1 MYILLEYLGKSVY
14 LGATALLCLSV
25 SQILSKNGS
34 VLLLVLIGAIAI
46 GLSLISYQF
55 SAIISDEIRKIGA
68 QDIRSNTEIQAYDVA
83 NNLNSNIEAVD
94 SILALLSGIPAI
106 ENQDLES
113 SKELFSD
120 AQETT
125 SNITSSYFWLD
136 KDGKL
141 LWANAFEN
149 QTIYE
154 QYAGGD
160 RSSRSYFSEPRD
172 TLRPYFSSLI
182 ESVDGV
188 PRLYIAHPIILDT
201 GQNNN
206 NNSSVFNGV
215 VASAIDLDRFGQ
227 VLQGQLPTQYGSTLG
242 MLDRNGMI
250 LYSSNA
256 TYIAKNVFGDEFQSV
271 IPLEIRDRFN
281 SFLRDS
287 LQGTA
292 GSGDISIQGNTS
304 TIAYQ
309 PVSFSG
315 DNFAVVY
322 IVAPHN
328 IQGPVGSLIDQQ
340 RDFNLIIIGSIGA
353 FAVGIAFLIL
363 NWNRRLSGIVKSKTA
378 QLEQANLTLQEAIG
392 QLKDHDRMQREFIN
406 VAAHELRTP
415 TQAIIGYSEL
425 FYLRPESREESIKAI
440 SRNAERLESLTR
452 DILDVTRIEG
462 NRLDLNKEKFD
473 ISEVVA
479 SAIDDTRRRVD
490 DSNIKFEYTPRK
502 IVVQADRM
510 RISQVVSNLL
520 SNAIKFTKQGTVY
533 ISADNKDG
541 QVVVSVKDTGSGIDS
556 EIMSRLFTKFTSKS
570 QTGTGLGLFISKSI
584 IEAHGGRIWAE
595 NNKDRKGAT
604 VAFRLPLET

>member
-1 MYILLEYLGKSVY
+1 M
-14 LGATALLCLSV
+14 
-25 SQILSKNGS
+25 SQRLSKS
-34 VLLLVLIGAIAI
+34 TSALVLLLIGAIAI
-46 GLSLISYQF
+46 GLSLMSYQF
-55 SAIISDEIRKIGA
+55 SAITSEEIRRIGA
-68 QDIRSNTEIQAYDVA
+68 QDIRSNTEIQAYDMA
-83 NNLNSNIEAVD
+83 NNLNSNIEAVH
-94 SILALLSGIPAI
+94 SILALLSGLPAI
-106 ENQDLES
+106 QNQDLES

-120 AQETT
+120 AQKTT

-160 RSSRSYFSEPRD
+160 RSFRPYFSEPRD

-206 NNSSVFNGV
+206 NNSSAFNGV
-215 VASAIDLDRFGQ
+215 VASAIDLDRFGKI
-227 VLQGQLPTQYGSTLG
+227 LQSQLSTKYGSTLG
-242 MLDRNGMI
+242 MVDRNGLI

-256 TYIAKNVFGDEFQSV
+256 TYIGKDVFGDELQS
-271 IPLEIRDRFN
+271 ILPPEIIDRFN
-281 SFLRDS
+281 SFLRAS
-287 LQGTA
+287 LQGEA
-292 GSGDISIQGNTS
+292 GSGDIPVQGSTT

-322 IVAPHN
+322 VIATHN
-328 IQGPVGSLIDQQ
+328 IQGIVGSLIDQQ
-340 RDFNLIIIGSIGA
+340 RNFNLIIIGAIGA
-353 FAVGIAFLIL
+353 VAVGIAYLIL
-363 NWNRRLSGIVKSKTA
+363 IWNRRLSGIVKSKTA
-378 QLEQANLTLQEAIG
+378 ELEQANTSLQEAVE

-415 TQAIIGYSEL
+415 TQAIIGYSDL
-425 FYLRPESREESIKAI
+425 FYLRPESREEAIKAI
-440 SRNAERLESLTR
+440 TRNAERLETLTR

-462 NRLDLNKEKFD
+462 HRLDLNKEKFD

-479 SAIDDTRRRVD
+479 SAIEDTRRRVD
-490 DSNIKFEYTPRK
+490 DSNIKFEYSPRK
-502 IVVQADRM
+502 LLVEADRM
-510 RISQVVSNLL
+510 RISQVLSNLL
-520 SNAIKFTKQGTVY
+520 SNAVKFTKQGTVY

-541 QVVVSVKDTGSGIDS
+541 QLIVSVKDTGSGIDP
-556 EIMSRLFTKFTSKS
+556 EIMSRLFTKFTTKS

-595 NNKDRKGAT
+595 NNKDGKGAT
-604 VAFRLPLET
+604 FTFRLPL

>member
-1 MYILLEYLGKSVY
+1 M
-14 LGATALLCLSV
+14 
-25 SQILSKNGS
+25 SQRLSKSSS
-34 VLLLVLIGAIAI
+34 VLVLILIGAIAI

-55 SAIISDEIRKIGA
+55 SAITSDEIRKIGA

-106 ENQDLES
+106 ENQDLEG
-113 SKELFSD
+113 SKQLFSD
-120 AQETT
+120 AQKTT

-154 QYAGGD
+154 QYTGGD
-160 RSSRSYFSEPRD
+160 RSFRPYFSEPRD

-201 GQNNN
+201 SQNNN

-215 VASAIDLDRFGQ
+215 VASAIDLDGFGQ
-227 VLQGQLPTQYGSTLG
+227 VLQSQLSTKYGSTLG
-242 MLDRNGMI
+242 MVDRNGLI

-256 TYIAKNVFGDEFQSV
+256 TYIGKDVFGDEFQS
-271 IPLEIRDRFN
+271 ILPPEIIDRFN
-281 SFLRDS
+281 SFLRVS
-287 LQGTA
+287 LQGEA
-292 GSGDISIQGNTS
+292 GSGDIPVQGSTN

-322 IVAPHN
+322 VVATHN
-328 IQGPVGSLIDQQ
+328 IQGIVGSLIDQQ
-340 RDFNLIIIGSIGA
+340 RNFNLIIIGSIGA
-353 FAVGIAFLIL
+353 VAVGIAYLIL
-363 NWNRRLSGIVKSKTA
+363 IWNRRLSGIVKSKTA
-378 QLEQANLTLQEAIG
+378 ELEQANTSLQEAVE

-415 TQAIIGYSEL
+415 TQAIIGYSDL
-425 FYLRPESREESIKAI
+425 FYLRPESREDAIKAI
-440 SRNAERLESLTR
+440 TRNAERLETLTR

-462 NRLDLNKEKFD
+462 HRLDLNKEKFD

-479 SAIDDTRRRVD
+479 SAIEDTRRRVD
-490 DSNIKFEYTPRK
+490 DSNIKFEYSPRK
-502 IVVQADRM
+502 ILVEADRM
-510 RISQVVSNLL
+510 RITQVLSNLL
-520 SNAIKFTKQGTVY
+520 SNAVKFTKQGTVY
-533 ISADNKDG
+533 ISAENKDG
-541 QVVVSVKDTGSGIDS
+541 QLIVSAKDTGSGIDL
-556 EIMSRLFTKFTSKS
+556 EIMSRLFTKFTTKS
-570 QTGTGLGLFISKSI
+570 QTGIGLGLFISKSI

-595 NNKDRKGAT
+595 NNKDGKGAT
-604 VAFRLPLET
+604 FTFRLLL

>member
-1 MYILLEYLGKSVY
+1 LSLIVY
-14 LGATALLCLSV
+14 
-25 SQILSKNGS
+25 QRLSKNTS
-34 VLLLVLIGAIAI
+34 VLVLVAIGAIAI
-46 GLSLISYQF
+46 GLSIVSYQY
-55 SAIISDEIRKIGA
+55 SAFTSEEIRKIGA
-68 QDIRSNTEIQAYDVA
+68 QDVRSNVEIQAYDIA
-83 NNLNSNIEAVD
+83 NNLNNNIEAVR
-94 SILALLSGIPAI
+94 SNLALLSSIPAI
-106 ENQDLES
+106 QNQDIES
-113 SKELFSD
+113 SKALFSD

-125 SNITSSYFWLD
+125 TNITSSYFWID

-141 LWANAFEN
+141 LWANSFEN

-154 QYAGGD
+154 QFAGGD
-160 RSSRSYFSEPRD
+160 RSFRPYFTEPRD

-182 ESVDGV
+182 ESVDAV

-201 GQNNN
+201 GQANNN
-206 NNSSVFNGV
+206 SSSVFNGV
-215 VASAIDLDRFGQ
+215 VASAIDLDKFGQ
-227 VLQGQLPTQYGSTLG
+227 VLQAQLSTTYGSTLG
-242 MLDRNGMI
+242 LIDRNGMI
-250 LYSSNA
+250 LYSSTNA
-256 TYIAKNVFGDEFQSV
+256 TYAGKDVFGDEFQSV
-271 IPLEIRDRFN
+271 IPQEIRASFN
-281 SFLRDS
+281 SFLQKS
-287 LQGTA
+287 LQGSA
-292 GSGDISIQGNTS
+292 GSGDISLQGNTS

-328 IQGPVGSLIDQQ
+328 IQGAVGALIDQQ
-340 RDFNLIIIGSIGA
+340 RDFNLIVIGSIGA
-353 FAVGIAFLIL
+353 IAVGVAFLIL

-378 QLEQANLTLQEAIG
+378 ELEKANLSLQEAVE

-415 TQAIIGYSEL
+415 TQAIIGYSDL

-479 SAIDDTRRRVD
+479 SAIEDTRRRVN
-490 DSNIKFEYTPRK
+490 DSNIKFEYAPRK
-502 IVVQADRM
+502 IPVEADRM
-510 RISQVVSNLL
+510 RISQVISNLIN
-520 SNAIKFTKQGTVY
+520 NAVKFTKQGTVY
-533 ISADNKDG
+533 ISTDNKDG
-541 QVVVSVKDTGSGIDS
+541 QVVISVKDTGPGIDP
-556 EIMSRLFTKFTSKS
+556 EIMPRLFTKFTSKS

-584 IEAHGGRIWAE
+584 IEAHGGGIWAE
-595 NNKDRKGAT
+595 NNKDKKGAT

>member
-1 MYILLEYLGKSVY
+1 
-14 LGATALLCLSV
+14 V
-25 SQILSKNGS
+25 SQRLSKS
-34 VLLLVLIGAIAI
+34 TSILVLVLIGAIAI
-46 GLSLISYQF
+46 GLSIASYQY
-55 SAIISDEIRKIGA
+55 SAFTSEEIRKISA
-68 QDIRSNTEIQAYDVA
+68 QGIRSNTEIQAYDIS
-83 NNLNSNIEAVD
+83 NNLNNNIEAVR
-94 SILALLSGIPAI
+94 SILALLAGIPAI
-106 ENQDLES
+106 QNQDLES

-120 AQETT
+120 AQKAT

-136 KDGKL
+136 KDGRL

-149 QTIYE
+149 QTIYD

-206 NNSSVFNGV
+206 NNNSSVFNGV

-227 VLQGQLPTQYGSTLG
+227 VLQGQLSTQYASTLG

-256 TYIAKNVFGDEFQSV
+256 TYIAKDVFGDEFQSV

-292 GSGDISIQGNTS
+292 GYGDISIQGNTS

-440 SRNAERLESLTR
+440 ARNAERLESLTR

-473 ISEVVA
+473 ISEVVT

-541 QVVVSVKDTGSGIDS
+541 QLVVSVKDTGSGIDP

>member
-1 MYILLEYLGKSVY
+1 
-14 LGATALLCLSV
+14 
-25 SQILSKNGS
+25 
-34 VLLLVLIGAIAI
+34 
-46 GLSLISYQF
+46 
-55 SAIISDEIRKIGA
+55 
-68 QDIRSNTEIQAYDVA
+68 
-83 NNLNSNIEAVD
+83 
-94 SILALLSGIPAI
+94 
-106 ENQDLES
+106 
-113 SKELFSD
+113 
-120 AQETT
+120 
-125 SNITSSYFWLD
+125 
-136 KDGKL
+136 
-141 LWANAFEN
+141 
-149 QTIYE
+149 
-154 QYAGGD
+154 
-160 RSSRSYFSEPRD
+160 
-172 TLRPYFSSLI
+172 
-182 ESVDGV
+182 
-188 PRLYIAHPIILDT
+188 LDT
-201 GQNNN
+201 GQDANNN

-215 VASAIDLDRFGQ
+215 VASAIDLDQFGQ
-227 VLQGQLPTQYGSTLG
+227 VLQGQLSTKYGSTLG
-242 MLDRNGMI
+242 MVDRNGII

-256 TYIAKNVFGDEFQSV
+256 TYIGKDIFGDEFQPV
-271 IPLEIRDRFN
+271 IPLEIRDSFN

-287 LQGTA
+287 LQGRT

-322 IVAPHN
+322 IVVPHN

-353 FAVGIAFLIL
+353 VAVGIAFLIL

-378 QLEQANLTLQEAIG
+378 ELEQANLSLQQAVE

-415 TQAIIGYSEL
+415 TQAIIGYSDL
-425 FYLRPESREESIKAI
+425 FYLRPESREEAIKAI
-440 SRNAERLESLTR
+440 ARNAERLELLTR

-462 NRLDLNKEKFD
+462 HRLDLNKEKFD

-490 DSNIKFEYTPRK
+490 DSTIKFQYTLAK
-502 IVVQADRM
+502 IQVEADRM

-520 SNAIKFTKQGTVY
+520 SNAVKFTKQGTIY
-533 ISADNKDG
+533 ISTDNKDG
-541 QVVVSVKDTGSGIDS
+541 QVVVSVKDTGPGIDS
-556 EIMSRLFTKFTSKS
+556 EIMPRLFTKFTSKS

>member
-1 MYILLEYLGKSVY
+1 LSLIVY
-14 LGATALLCLSV
+14 
-25 SQILSKNGS
+25 QRLSKNFS
-34 VLLLVLIGAIAI
+34 VLVLVAIGLIAI
-46 GLSLISYQF
+46 GLSIVSYQF
-55 SAIISDEIRKIGA
+55 SAFTSEEIRKIGA
-68 QDIRSNTEIQAYDVA
+68 QDVRSNAEIQAYDIA
-83 NNLNSNIEAVD
+83 NNLNNNIEAVR
-94 SILALLSGIPAI
+94 SNLALLSSIPAI
-106 ENQDLES
+106 QNQDIES
-113 SKELFSD
+113 SKALFSD

-125 SNITSSYFWLD
+125 TNITSSYFWID

-141 LWANAFEN
+141 LWANSFEN

-154 QYAGGD
+154 QFAGGD
-160 RSSRSYFSEPRD
+160 RSFRPYFTEPRD

-182 ESVDGV
+182 ESVDAV

-201 GQNNN
+201 GQANNN
-206 NNSSVFNGV
+206 SSSVFNGV
-215 VASAIDLDRFGQ
+215 VASAIDLDKFGQ
-227 VLQGQLPTQYGSTLG
+227 VLQAQLSTKYGSTLG
-242 MLDRNGMI
+242 LIDRNGMI
-250 LYSSNA
+250 LYSSTNA
-256 TYIAKNVFGDEFQSV
+256 TYAGKDVFGDEFQSV
-271 IPLEIRDRFN
+271 IPQEIRASFN
-281 SFLRDS
+281 SFLQKS
-287 LQGTA
+287 LQGSA
-292 GSGDISIQGNTS
+292 GSGDISLQGNTS

-328 IQGPVGSLIDQQ
+328 IQGAVGALIDQQ
-340 RDFNLIIIGSIGA
+340 RDFNLIVIGSIGA
-353 FAVGIAFLIL
+353 IAVGVAFLIL

-378 QLEQANLTLQEAIG
+378 ELEKANLSLQEAVE

-415 TQAIIGYSEL
+415 TQAIIGYSDL

-479 SAIDDTRRRVD
+479 SAIEDTRRRVN
-490 DSNIKFEYTPRK
+490 DSNIKFEYAPRK
-502 IVVQADRM
+502 IPVEADRM
-510 RISQVVSNLL
+510 RISQVISNLIN
-520 SNAIKFTKQGTVY
+520 NAVKFTKQGTVY
-533 ISADNKDG
+533 ISTDNKDG
-541 QVVVSVKDTGSGIDS
+541 QVVISVKDTGPGIDP
-556 EIMSRLFTKFTSKS
+556 EIMPRLFTKFTSKS

-584 IEAHGGRIWAE
+584 IEAHGGGIWAE
-595 NNKDRKGAT
+595 NNKDKKGAT

>member
-1 MYILLEYLGKSVY
+1 VVQK
-14 LGATALLCLSV
+14 
-25 SQILSKNGS
+25 LSKS
-34 VLLLVLIGAIAI
+34 TSILVLVVIGAIAI
-46 GLSLISYQF
+46 GLSIASYQY
-55 SAIISDEIRKIGA
+55 SAFTSEEIRKVGA
-68 QDIRSNTEIQAYDVA
+68 QDIRSNTEIQAYDAA
-83 NNLNSNIEAVD
+83 NSLNNNIEAVH
-94 SILALLSGIPAI
+94 SVLELLAGIPAI
-106 ENQDLES
+106 QNQDLES

-120 AQETT
+120 AQKTT

-136 KDGKL
+136 KDGRI

-149 QTIYE
+149 QTIYD
-154 QYAGGD
+154 QFAGGD

-201 GQNNN
+201 GQNANN
-206 NNSSVFNGV
+206 NNSSLFNGV
-215 VASAIDLDRFGQ
+215 VASAIDLDQFGQ
-227 VLQGQLPTQYGSTLG
+227 VLQGQLFTKYGSTLG
-242 MLDRNGMI
+242 ILDRNGMI

-256 TYIAKNVFGDEFQSV
+256 TYIAKDVFGDEFQSV

-287 LQGTA
+287 LQGRA
-292 GSGDISIQGNTS
+292 GSGDITIQGNTS

-315 DNFAVVY
+315 DNFAIVY
-322 IVAPHN
+322 VVAPHN
-328 IQGPVGSLIDQQ
+328 IQGSVGSLIEQQ

-378 QLEQANLTLQEAIG
+378 ELEQANLTLQGAVE
-392 QLKDHDRMQREFIN
+392 QLKDHDIMQREFIN

-425 FYLRPESREESIKAI
+425 FYLRPEGREEAIKAI
-440 SRNAERLESLTR
+440 ARNAERLEGLTR

-462 NRLDLNKEKFD
+462 HRLDLNKEKFD

-502 IVVQADRM
+502 IVVEADRM
-510 RISQVVSNLL
+510 RISQVISNLL

-541 QVVVSVKDTGSGIDS
+541 QVIVSVKDTGSGIDT
-556 EIMSRLFTKFTSKS
+556 EIMPRLFTKFTSKS

-595 NNKDRKGAT
+595 NNKDRNGAT
-604 VAFRLPLET
+604 VTFRLPLET

>member
-1 MYILLEYLGKSVY
+1 MFPRLPKSTNILV
-14 LGATALLCLSV
+14 
-25 SQILSKNGS
+25 
-34 VLLLVLIGAIAI
+34 LVLIGAIAI
-46 GLSLISYQF
+46 GLSIASYQY
-55 SAIISDEIRKIGA
+55 SAFTSEEIRKIAA
-68 QDIRSNTEIQAYDVA
+68 QDIKSNTEIQAYDIA
-83 NNLNSNIEAVD
+83 NNLNNNIAAVR
-94 SILALLSGIPAI
+94 SILALLAGIPAI
-106 ENQDLES
+106 QNQDLES

-120 AQETT
+120 AQKTT

-136 KDGKL
+136 RDGRL
-141 LWANAFEN
+141 LWANSFEN

-160 RSSRSYFSEPRD
+160 RSSRSYFSQPRD

-188 PRLYIAHPIILDT
+188 PRLYIAQPIILDT
-201 GQNNN
+201 GPNANNNN

-215 VASAIDLDRFGQ
+215 VASAIDLTQFGQ
-227 VLQGQLPTQYGSTLG
+227 VLQGQLSTQYESMLG
-242 MLDRNGMI
+242 MLDRDGMI
-250 LYSSNA
+250 LYTSNA
-256 TYIAKNVFGDEFQSV
+256 SYIGKHVFGDEFQTA
-271 IPLEIRDRFN
+271 IPLEIRERFN

-287 LQGTA
+287 LRGDA
-292 GSGDISIQGNTS
+292 GSGDIRLQGNTS

-328 IQGPVGSLIDQQ
+328 IQGAVGALIDQQ

-353 FAVGIAFLIL
+353 VAVAIAFLIL

-378 QLEQANLTLQEAIG
+378 ELEQANLSLQGAIER
-392 QLKDHDRMQREFIN
+392 LKDHDKMQREFIN

-425 FYLRPESREESIKAI
+425 FYLRPDTREESIKAI
-440 SRNAERLESLTR
+440 ARNAERLESLTR

-462 NRLDLNKEKFD
+462 HRLDLNKERFD

-490 DSNIKFEYTPRK
+490 ESNIEFEYTPRK

-520 SNAIKFTKQGTVY
+520 SNAVKFTKRGTVY
-533 ISADNKDG
+533 ISADTEDG
-541 QVVVSVKDTGSGIDS
+541 QVVASVRDTGPGIDP
-556 EIMSRLFTKFTSKS
+556 EIMPRLFTKFTSKS

-595 NNKDRKGAT
+595 NNKDKKGAT
-604 VAFRLPLET
+604 VTFRLPLET

>member
-1 MYILLEYLGKSVY
+1 
-14 LGATALLCLSV
+14 V
-25 SQILSKNGS
+25 SHRLSKNIS
-34 VLLLVLIGAIAI
+34 VLVLAIIGAIAI
-46 GLSLISYQF
+46 GLSMSSYQY
-55 SAIISDEIRKIGA
+55 SAFTSDEIRKIAG
-68 QDIRSNTEIQAYDVA
+68 QDIRSNVEIQAHDIA
-83 NNLNSNIEAVD
+83 RNLINNIEAVR
-94 SILALLSGIPAI
+94 SNLALLSSVPAI
-106 ENQDLES
+106 QNQDIES

-141 LWANAFEN
+141 LWANSFEN

-160 RSSRSYFSEPRD
+160 RSLRPYFAEPRD

-182 ESVDGV
+182 ESVDAV
-188 PRLYIAHPIILDT
+188 PRLYIGYPIILDT
-201 GQNNN
+201 GQN

-215 VASAIDLDRFGQ
+215 VASAIDLDQIGQ
-227 VLQGQLPTQYGSTLG
+227 VLQGQLSSKYGSTLG
-242 MLDRNGMI
+242 MVDRNGVI
-250 LYSSNA
+250 LHTTNA
-256 TYIAKNVFGDEFQSV
+256 TYVGLNIFGDEFQSV
-271 IPLEIRDRFN
+271 IPLEIRASFN

-287 LQGTA
+287 LRGSA
-292 GSGDISIQGNTS
+292 GSGDISLQGNTS

-328 IQGPVGSLIDQQ
+328 IQGAVGALIDQQ

-353 FAVGIAFLIL
+353 VAVAIAFLIL

-378 QLEQANLTLQEAIG
+378 ELEHSNLSLQEAIE

-425 FYLRPESREESIKAI
+425 LNLRPQSREESIKAI
-440 SRNAERLESLTR
+440 TRNAERLESLTR

-462 NRLDLNKEKFD
+462 HRLDLNKERFD

-490 DSNIKFEYTPRK
+490 DSTIKFEYSPRK
-502 IVVQADRM
+502 ILVQADRM

-520 SNAIKFTKQGTVY
+520 SNAAKFTKKGAVY
-533 ISADNKDG
+533 ISADTEDG
-541 QVVVSVKDTGSGIDS
+541 QVVVSVKDTGPGIDP
-556 EIMSRLFTKFTSKS
+556 EIMPKLFTKFTSKS

-595 NNKDRKGAT
+595 NNKDKKGAT
-604 VAFRLPLET
+604 VTFRLPLET

>member
-1 MYILLEYLGKSVY
+1 
-14 LGATALLCLSV
+14 V
-25 SQILSKNGS
+25 SQRLSKNTS
-34 VLLLVLIGAIAI
+34 VLVLVLIGAIAI
-46 GLSLISYQF
+46 GLSIVSYQH
-55 SAIISDEIRKIGA
+55 SAFTSAEIRKISA
-68 QDIRSNTEIQAYDVA
+68 QAVRSNAEVQAHDIAKNLNNNIQAVS
-83 NNLNSNIEAVD
+83 SN
-94 SILALLSGIPAI
+94 LALLSSIPAI
-106 ENQDLES
+106 QNQDLES

-136 KDGKL
+136 KYGKL
-141 LWANAFEN
+141 IWANAFEN

-160 RSSRSYFSEPRD
+160 RSFRPYFSEPQD

-182 ESVDGV
+182 ESVDEV

-201 GQNNN
+201 GQDANNN

-215 VASAIDLDRFGQ
+215 VASAIDLDQFGQ
-227 VLQGQLPTQYGSTLG
+227 VLQGQLSTKYGSTLG
-242 MLDRNGMI
+242 MVDRNGII

-256 TYIAKNVFGDEFQSV
+256 TYIGKDIFGDEFQPV
-271 IPLEIRDRFN
+271 IPLEIRDSFN

-287 LQGTA
+287 LQGRT

-322 IVAPHN
+322 IVVPHN

-353 FAVGIAFLIL
+353 VAVGIAFLIL

-378 QLEQANLTLQEAIG
+378 ELEQANLSLQQAVE

-415 TQAIIGYSEL
+415 TQAIIGYSDL
-425 FYLRPESREESIKAI
+425 FYLRPESREEAIKAI
-440 SRNAERLESLTR
+440 ARNAERLELLTC

-462 NRLDLNKEKFD
+462 HRLDLNKEKFD

-479 SAIDDTRRRVD
+479 SAIDDTRRRVG
-490 DSNIKFEYTPRK
+490 DSTIKFQYTLGK
-502 IVVQADRM
+502 IQVEADRM

-520 SNAIKFTKQGTVY
+520 SNAVKFTKQGTIY
-533 ISADNKDG
+533 ISTDNKDG
-541 QVVVSVKDTGSGIDS
+541 QVVVSVKDTGPGIDS
-556 EIMSRLFTKFTSKS
+556 EIMPRLFTKFTSKS

-604 VAFRLPLET
+604 VTFRLPLET

>member
-1 MYILLEYLGKSVY
+1 MSLI
-14 LGATALLCLSV
+14 V
-25 SQILSKNGS
+25 SQRLSKS
-34 VLLLVLIGAIAI
+34 TSALVLLLIGAIAI
-46 GLSLISYQF
+46 GLSLMSYQF
-55 SAIISDEIRKIGA
+55 SALTSEEIRRIGA
-68 QDIRSNTEIQAYDVA
+68 QDIRSNTEIQAYDMA
-83 NNLNSNIEAVD
+83 NNLNSNIEAVH
-94 SILALLSGIPAI
+94 SILALLSGLPAI
-106 ENQDLES
+106 QNQDLES
-113 SKELFSD
+113 SKDLFSD
-120 AQETT
+120 AQKTT

-160 RSSRSYFSEPRD
+160 RSFRPYFSEPRD

-201 GQNNN
+201 DQNNN

-215 VASAIDLDRFGQ
+215 VASAIDLDRFGKI
-227 VLQGQLPTQYGSTLG
+227 LQSQLSTKYGSTLG
-242 MLDRNGMI
+242 MVDRNGLI

-256 TYIAKNVFGDEFQSV
+256 TYIGKDVFGDELQS
-271 IPLEIRDRFN
+271 ILPPEIIDRFN
-281 SFLRDS
+281 SFLRAS
-287 LQGTA
+287 LQGEA
-292 GSGDISIQGNTS
+292 GSGDIPVQGSTN

-322 IVAPHN
+322 VIATHN
-328 IQGPVGSLIDQQ
+328 IQGIVGSLIDQQ
-340 RDFNLIIIGSIGA
+340 RNFNLIIIGAIGVVAVSIA
-353 FAVGIAFLIL
+353 SLIL
-363 NWNRRLSGIVKSKTA
+363 IWNRRLSGIVKSKTA
-378 QLEQANLTLQEAIG
+378 ELEQANTSLQEAVE

-415 TQAIIGYSEL
+415 TQAIIGYSDL
-425 FYLRPESREESIKAI
+425 FYLRPESREEAIKAI
-440 SRNAERLESLTR
+440 TRNAQRLETLTR

-462 NRLDLNKEKFD
+462 HRLDLNKEKFD

-479 SAIDDTRRRVD
+479 SAIEDTRSRVD
-490 DSNIKFEYTPRK
+490 DSNIKFEYSPRK
-502 IVVQADRM
+502 LLVEADRM
-510 RISQVVSNLL
+510 RISQVLSNLL
-520 SNAIKFTKQGTVY
+520 SNAVKFTKQGTVY

-541 QVVVSVKDTGSGIDS
+541 QLIVSVKDTGSGIDV
-556 EIMSRLFTKFTSKS
+556 EIMSRLFTKFTTKS

-595 NNKDRKGAT
+595 NNKDGKGAT
-604 VAFRLPLET
+604 FTFRLPL

>member
-1 MYILLEYLGKSVY
+1 LSLIVY
-14 LGATALLCLSV
+14 
-25 SQILSKNGS
+25 QRLSKNTTS
-34 VLLLVLIGAIAI
+34 VLVLVAIGAIAT
-46 GLSLISYQF
+46 GLSIASYQY
-55 SAIISDEIRKIGA
+55 SAFTSEEIRNIAA
-68 QDIRSNTEIQAYDVA
+68 QDVRSNAEIQAYDIA
-83 NNLNSNIEAVD
+83 NNLNSNIEAVR
-94 SILALLSGIPAI
+94 SNLALLSSIPAI
-106 ENQDLES
+106 QNQDIES
-113 SKELFSD
+113 SKPLFSD

-125 SNITSSYFWLD
+125 TNITSSYFWID

-141 LWANAFEN
+141 LWANSFEN

-154 QYAGGD
+154 QFAGGD
-160 RSSRSYFSEPRD
+160 RSFRPYFTEPRD

-182 ESVDGV
+182 ESVDAV

-201 GQNNN
+201 SQAN
-206 NNSSVFNGV
+206 NNSTSVFNGV

-227 VLQGQLPTQYGSTLG
+227 VLQAQLSTKYGSTLG
-242 MLDRNGMI
+242 LIDRNGMI
-250 LYSSNA
+250 LYSSTNA
-256 TYIAKNVFGDEFQSV
+256 TYIGKDIFGDEFQSV
-271 IPLEIRDRFN
+271 IPQEIRASFN
-281 SFLRDS
+281 SFLQKS
-287 LQGTA
+287 LQGSV
-292 GSGDISIQGNTS
+292 GSGDISFQGNTS

-328 IQGPVGSLIDQQ
+328 IQGAVGTLIDQQ
-340 RDFNLIIIGSIGA
+340 RDFNLIVIGSIGA
-353 FAVGIAFLIL
+353 VAVGIAFLIL
-363 NWNRRLSGIVKSKTA
+363 NWNRKLSGIVKSKTA
-378 QLEQANLTLQEAIG
+378 ELEKANLSLQEAVE

-415 TQAIIGYSEL
+415 TQAIIGYSDL

-479 SAIDDTRRRVD
+479 SAIEDTRRRVN
-490 DSNIKFEYTPRK
+490 DSNIKFEYAPRK
-502 IVVQADRM
+502 IPVEADRM
-510 RISQVVSNLL
+510 RISQVISNLIN
-520 SNAIKFTKQGTVY
+520 NAVKFTKQGTVY
-533 ISADNKDG
+533 ISTDNKDG
-541 QVVVSVKDTGSGIDS
+541 QVVISVKDTGPGIDP
-556 EIMSRLFTKFTSKS
+556 EIMPRLFTKFTTKS

-584 IEAHGGRIWAE
+584 IEAHGGGIWAE
-595 NNKDRKGAT
+595 NNKDKKGAT

>member
-1 MYILLEYLGKSVY
+1 M
-14 LGATALLCLSV
+14 
-25 SQILSKNGS
+25 SQRLSKNAS
-34 VLLLVLIGAIAI
+34 FLVLVLIGAIAI
-46 GLSLISYQF
+46 GLSIASYQH
-55 SAIISDEIRKIGA
+55 SAFTSGEIRKIGA
-68 QDIRSNTEIQAYDVA
+68 QAVRSNAEIQAHDISK
-83 NNLNSNIEAVD
+83 NLNNNIEAV
-94 SILALLSGIPAI
+94 SSNLALLSSIPAI
-106 ENQDLES
+106 QNQVLES

-160 RSSRSYFSEPRD
+160 RSFRPYFSEPRN

-182 ESVDGV
+182 ESVDEV

-201 GQNNN
+201 GQNANNN

-215 VASAIDLDRFGQ
+215 VASAIDLDQIGQ
-227 VLQGQLPTQYGSTLG
+227 VLQGQLSTKYGSTLG
-242 MLDRNGMI
+242 MVDRNGII

-256 TYIAKNVFGDEFQSV
+256 TYIGKDIFGDEFQSV
-271 IPLEIRDRFN
+271 IPLEIRDSFN

-287 LQGTA
+287 LQGRT
-292 GSGDISIQGNTS
+292 GTGDISIQGNTS

-315 DNFAVVY
+315 DNFAVAY
-322 IVAPHN
+322 IVVPHN

-353 FAVGIAFLIL
+353 VAVGIAFLIL

-378 QLEQANLTLQEAIG
+378 ELEQANLSLQQAVE

-415 TQAIIGYSEL
+415 TQAIIGYSDL
-425 FYLRPESREESIKAI
+425 FYLRPESREEAIKAI

-462 NRLDLNKEKFD
+462 HRLDLNTEKFD

-490 DSNIKFEYTPRK
+490 DSTIKFQYTPGK
-502 IVVQADRM
+502 ILVEADRM

-520 SNAIKFTKQGTVY
+520 SNAVKFTKQGTIY
-533 ISADNKDG
+533 ISSDNKDG
-541 QVVVSVKDTGSGIDS
+541 QVVVSVKDTGPGIDS
-556 EIMSRLFTKFTSKS
+556 EIMPRLFTKFTSKS

-604 VAFRLPLET
+604 VTFRLPL

>member
-1 MYILLEYLGKSVY
+1 
-14 LGATALLCLSV
+14 V
-25 SQILSKNGS
+25 SQRLSKNTS
-34 VLLLVLIGAIAI
+34 VLVLVLIGAIAI
-46 GLSLISYQF
+46 GLSIASYQH
-55 SAIISDEIRKIGA
+55 SAFTSAEIRKISA
-68 QDIRSNTEIQAYDVA
+68 QAVRSNAEIQAHDIA
-83 NNLNSNIEAVD
+83 KNLNNNIEAV
-94 SILALLSGIPAI
+94 SSNLALLSSIPAI
-106 ENQDLES
+106 QNQDLES
-113 SKELFSD
+113 SKELFSN

-136 KDGKL
+136 KYGKL

-160 RSSRSYFSEPRD
+160 RSFRPYFSEPQD

-182 ESVDGV
+182 ESVDEV

-201 GQNNN
+201 GQDANNN

-215 VASAIDLDRFGQ
+215 VASAIDLDQFGQ
-227 VLQGQLPTQYGSTLG
+227 VLQGQLSTKYGSTLG
-242 MLDRNGMI
+242 MVDRNGII

-256 TYIAKNVFGDEFQSV
+256 TYIGKDIFGDEFQPV
-271 IPLEIRDRFN
+271 IPLEIRDSFN

-287 LQGTA
+287 LQGRT

-309 PVSFSG
+309 PVSFSA

-322 IVAPHN
+322 IVVPHN

-353 FAVGIAFLIL
+353 VAVGIAFLIL

-378 QLEQANLTLQEAIG
+378 ELEQANLSLQQAVE

-415 TQAIIGYSEL
+415 TQAIIGYSDL
-425 FYLRPESREESIKAI
+425 FYLRPESREEAIKAI
-440 SRNAERLESLTR
+440 ARNAERLELLTR

-462 NRLDLNKEKFD
+462 HRLDLNKEKFD

-490 DSNIKFEYTPRK
+490 DSTIKFQYTLGK
-502 IVVQADRM
+502 IQVEADRM

-520 SNAIKFTKQGTVY
+520 GNAVKFTKQGTIY
-533 ISADNKDG
+533 ISTDNKDG
-541 QVVVSVKDTGSGIDS
+541 QVVVSVKDTGPGIDS
-556 EIMSRLFTKFTSKS
+556 EIMPRLFTKFTSKS

-604 VAFRLPLET
+604 VTFRLPLET

>member
-1 MYILLEYLGKSVY
+1 MSLI
-14 LGATALLCLSV
+14 V
-25 SQILSKNGS
+25 SQRLSKS
-34 VLLLVLIGAIAI
+34 TSALVLLLIGAIAI
-46 GLSLISYQF
+46 GLSLMSYQF
-55 SAIISDEIRKIGA
+55 SALTSEEIRRIGA
-68 QDIRSNTEIQAYDVA
+68 QDIRSNTEIQAYDMA
-83 NNLNSNIEAVD
+83 NNLNSNIEAVH
-94 SILALLSGIPAI
+94 SILALLSGLPAI
-106 ENQDLES
+106 QNQDLES
-113 SKELFSD
+113 SKDLFSD
-120 AQETT
+120 AQKTT

-160 RSSRSYFSEPRD
+160 RSFRPYFSEPRD

-201 GQNNN
+201 DQNNN

-215 VASAIDLDRFGQ
+215 VASAIDLDRFGKI
-227 VLQGQLPTQYGSTLG
+227 LQSQLSTKYGSTLG
-242 MLDRNGMI
+242 MVDRNGLI

-256 TYIAKNVFGDEFQSV
+256 TYIGKDVFGDELQS
-271 IPLEIRDRFN
+271 ILPPEIIDRFN
-281 SFLRDS
+281 SFLRAS
-287 LQGTA
+287 LQGEA
-292 GSGDISIQGNTS
+292 GSGDIPVQGSTN

-322 IVAPHN
+322 VIATHN
-328 IQGPVGSLIDQQ
+328 IQGIVGSLIDQQ
-340 RDFNLIIIGSIGA
+340 RNFNLIIIGAIGVVAVSIA
-353 FAVGIAFLIL
+353 SLIL
-363 NWNRRLSGIVKSKTA
+363 IWNRRLSGIVKSKTA
-378 QLEQANLTLQEAIG
+378 ELEQANTSLQEAVE

-415 TQAIIGYSEL
+415 TQAIIGYSDL
-425 FYLRPESREESIKAI
+425 FYLRPESREEAIKAI
-440 SRNAERLESLTR
+440 TRNAQRLETLTR

-462 NRLDLNKEKFD
+462 HRLDLNKEKFD

-479 SAIDDTRRRVD
+479 SAIEDTRSRVD
-490 DSNIKFEYTPRK
+490 DSNIKFEYSPRK
-502 IVVQADRM
+502 LLVEADRM
-510 RISQVVSNLL
+510 RISQVLSNLL
-520 SNAIKFTKQGTVY
+520 SNAVKFTKQGTVY

-541 QVVVSVKDTGSGIDS
+541 QLIVSVKDTGSGIDP
-556 EIMSRLFTKFTSKS
+556 EIMSRLFTKFTTKS

-595 NNKDRKGAT
+595 NNKDGKGAT
-604 VAFRLPLET
+604 FTFRLPL

>member
-1 MYILLEYLGKSVY
+1 M
-14 LGATALLCLSV
+14 
-25 SQILSKNGS
+25 SQRLSKSSS
-34 VLLLVLIGAIAI
+34 VLVLILIGAIAI

-55 SAIISDEIRKIGA
+55 SAITSDEIRKIGA
-68 QDIRSNTEIQAYDVA
+68 QDIKSNTEIQAYDVA

-106 ENQDLES
+106 ENQDLEG
-113 SKELFSD
+113 SKQLFSD
-120 AQETT
+120 AQKTT

-160 RSSRSYFSEPRD
+160 RSNRPYFSEPRD

-215 VASAIDLDRFGQ
+215 VASAIDLDGFGQ
-227 VLQGQLPTQYGSTLG
+227 VLQSQLSTKYGSTLG
-242 MLDRNGMI
+242 MVDRNGLI

-256 TYIAKNVFGDEFQSV
+256 TYIGKDVFGDEFQS
-271 IPLEIRDRFN
+271 ILPPEIIDRFN
-281 SFLRDS
+281 SFLRVS
-287 LQGTA
+287 LQGEA
-292 GSGDISIQGNTS
+292 GSGDIPVQGSTN

-322 IVAPHN
+322 IVATHN
-328 IQGPVGSLIDQQ
+328 IQGIVGSLIDQQ
-340 RDFNLIIIGSIGA
+340 RNFNLIIIGAIGA
-353 FAVGIAFLIL
+353 VAVGIAYLIL
-363 NWNRRLSGIVKSKTA
+363 IWNRRLSGIVKSKTA
-378 QLEQANLTLQEAIG
+378 ELEQANTSLQEAVE

-415 TQAIIGYSEL
+415 TQAIIGYSDL
-425 FYLRPESREESIKAI
+425 FYLRPESREEAIKAI
-440 SRNAERLESLTR
+440 TRNAERLETLTR

-462 NRLDLNKEKFD
+462 HRLDLNKEKFD

-479 SAIDDTRRRVD
+479 SAIEDTRRRVD
-490 DSNIKFEYTPRK
+490 DSNIKFEYSPRK
-502 IVVQADRM
+502 VLVEADRM
-510 RISQVVSNLL
+510 RISQVLSNLL
-520 SNAIKFTKQGTVY
+520 SNAVKFTKQGTVY

-541 QVVVSVKDTGSGIDS
+541 QLIVSVKDTGSGIDP
-556 EIMSRLFTKFTSKS
+556 EIISRLFTKFTTKS

-595 NNKDRKGAT
+595 NNKDGKGAT
-604 VAFRLPLET
+604 FTFRLPL

>member
-1 MYILLEYLGKSVY
+1 MRIPPLLLI
-14 LGATALLCLSV
+14 V
-25 SQILSKNGS
+25 SHRLPKNAS
-34 VLLLVLIGAIAI
+34 VLVLVAIGAIAI
-46 GLSLISYQF
+46 GLSIASYQYSVF
-55 SAIISDEIRKIGA
+55 TSEEIRKIA
-68 QDIRSNTEIQAYDVA
+68 AEDVRSNAEIQAHDIA
-83 NNLNSNIEAVD
+83 RNLNNYIEAVR
-94 SILALLSGIPAI
+94 SNLALLSNIPAI
-106 ENQDLES
+106 QNQDLES
-113 SKELFSD
+113 SKELFSN

-149 QTIYE
+149 QTIYN
-154 QYAGGD
+154 QFAGGD

-172 TLRPYFSSLI
+172 TLRPYFSSII
-182 ESVDGV
+182 ESVDGI
-188 PRLYIAHPIILDT
+188 PRLYIAQPIILDM

-206 NNSSVFNGV
+206 NNSLFNGV
-215 VASAIDLDRFGQ
+215 VASAIDLDQFGQ
-227 VLQGQLPTQYGSTLG
+227 VLQGQLSTKYGSMLG
-242 MLDRNGMI
+242 MVDRNGII
-250 LYSSNA
+250 LYTTDA
-256 TYIAKNVFGDEFQSV
+256 TNIAKDIFGDEFQSV

-287 LQGTA
+287 LQGAA
-292 GSGDISIQGNTS
+292 GSGDIAFQGNTS

-322 IVAPHN
+322 IVVPHN
-328 IQGPVGSLIDQQ
+328 VQGPVESLIDQQ
-340 RDFNLIIIGSIGA
+340 RDLNLIIIGSVGA
-353 FAVGIAFLIL
+353 FAIGIAFLIL

-378 QLEQANLTLQEAIG
+378 ELEQANLSLQQAIE

-415 TQAIIGYSEL
+415 TQAIIGYSDL

-440 SRNAERLESLTR
+440 ARNAERLESLTR

-462 NRLDLNKEKFD
+462 HRLDLNKEKFD
-473 ISEVVA
+473 ISEVVT
-479 SAIDDTRRRVD
+479 STIDDTRRRVN
-490 DSNIKFEYTPRK
+490 DSNIKFEYSPRK
-502 IVVQADRM
+502 IVVKADRM

-520 SNAIKFTKQGTVY
+520 TNAVKFAKQGTVY
-533 ISADNKDG
+533 VSADNKDG
-541 QVVVSVKDTGSGIDS
+541 QVVVSVKDTGPGIDP
-556 EIMSRLFTKFTSKS
+556 EIMPRLFTKFTTKS

-584 IEAHGGRIWAE
+584 IEAHDGRIWAE
-595 NNKDRKGAT
+595 NNKDKKGAT

>member
-1 MYILLEYLGKSVY
+1 M
-14 LGATALLCLSV
+14 
-25 SQILSKNGS
+25 SQRLSKNTS
-34 VLLLVLIGAIAI
+34 VLVLVLIGAIAI
-46 GLSLISYQF
+46 GLSIASYQH
-55 SAIISDEIRKIGA
+55 SAFTSAEIRKISA
-68 QDIRSNTEIQAYDVA
+68 QAVRSNAEIQAHDIA
-83 NNLNSNIEAVD
+83 KNLNNNIEAV
-94 SILALLSGIPAI
+94 SSNLALLSSIPAI
-106 ENQDLES
+106 QNQDLES
-113 SKELFSD
+113 SKVLFSN

-136 KDGKL
+136 KYGKL

-149 QTIYE
+149 QNIYE
-154 QYAGGD
+154 QYAGDD
-160 RSSRSYFSEPRD
+160 RSFRPYFSEPQD

-182 ESVDGV
+182 ESVDEV

-201 GQNNN
+201 GQDDNNNNN

-215 VASAIDLDRFGQ
+215 VASAIDLDQFGQ
-227 VLQGQLPTQYGSTLG
+227 VLQGQLSTKYGSTLG
-242 MLDRNGMI
+242 MVDRNGMI

-256 TYIAKNVFGDEFQSV
+256 TYIGKDIFGDEFQPV
-271 IPLEIRDRFN
+271 IPLEIRDSFN

-287 LQGTA
+287 LQGRT

-315 DNFAVVY
+315 DNLAVVY
-322 IVAPHN
+322 IVVPHN

-353 FAVGIAFLIL
+353 VAVGIAFLIL

-378 QLEQANLTLQEAIG
+378 ELEQANLSLQQAVE

-415 TQAIIGYSEL
+415 TQAIIGYSDL
-425 FYLRPESREESIKAI
+425 FYLRPESREEAIKAI
-440 SRNAERLESLTR
+440 ARNAERLELLTR

-462 NRLDLNKEKFD
+462 HRLDLNKEKFD

-490 DSNIKFEYTPRK
+490 DSTIKFQYTLAK
-502 IVVQADRM
+502 IQVEADRM

-520 SNAIKFTKQGTVY
+520 GNAVKFTKQGTIY
-533 ISADNKDG
+533 ISTDNKDG
-541 QVVVSVKDTGSGIDS
+541 QVVVSVKDTGPGIDS
-556 EIMSRLFTKFTSKS
+556 EIMPRLFTKFTSKS

-604 VAFRLPLET
+604 VTFRLPLET

>member
-1 MYILLEYLGKSVY
+1 LSLIVY
-14 LGATALLCLSV
+14 
-25 SQILSKNGS
+25 QRLSKNTTS
-34 VLLLVLIGAIAI
+34 VLVLVAIGAIAT
-46 GLSLISYQF
+46 GLSIASYQY
-55 SAIISDEIRKIGA
+55 SAFTSEEIRNIAA
-68 QDIRSNTEIQAYDVA
+68 QDVRSNAEIQAYDIA
-83 NNLNSNIEAVD
+83 NNLNSNIEAVR
-94 SILALLSGIPAI
+94 SNLALLSSIPAI
-106 ENQDLES
+106 QNQDIES
-113 SKELFSD
+113 SKPLFSD

-125 SNITSSYFWLD
+125 TNITSSYFWID

-141 LWANAFEN
+141 LWANSFEN

-154 QYAGGD
+154 QFAGGD
-160 RSSRSYFSEPRD
+160 RSFRPYFTEPRD

-182 ESVDGV
+182 ESVDAV

-201 GQNNN
+201 SQAN
-206 NNSSVFNGV
+206 NNSTSVFNGV

-227 VLQGQLPTQYGSTLG
+227 VLQAQLSTKYGSTLG
-242 MLDRNGMI
+242 LIDRNGMI
-250 LYSSNA
+250 LYSSTNA
-256 TYIAKNVFGDEFQSV
+256 TYIGKDIFGDEFQSV
-271 IPLEIRDRFN
+271 IPQEIRASFN
-281 SFLRDS
+281 SFLQKS
-287 LQGTA
+287 LQGSV
-292 GSGDISIQGNTS
+292 GSGDISFQGNTS

-328 IQGPVGSLIDQQ
+328 IQGAVGTLIDQQ
-340 RDFNLIIIGSIGA
+340 RDFNLIVIGSIGA
-353 FAVGIAFLIL
+353 VAVGIAFLIL
-363 NWNRRLSGIVKSKTA
+363 NWNRKLSGIVKSKTA
-378 QLEQANLTLQEAIG
+378 ELEKANLSLQEAVE

-415 TQAIIGYSEL
+415 TQAIIGYSDL

-479 SAIDDTRRRVD
+479 SAIEDTRRRVN
-490 DSNIKFEYTPRK
+490 DSNIKFEYAPRK
-502 IVVQADRM
+502 IPVEADRM
-510 RISQVVSNLL
+510 RISQVISNLIN
-520 SNAIKFTKQGTVY
+520 NAVKFTKQGTVY
-533 ISADNKDG
+533 ISTDNKDG
-541 QVVVSVKDTGSGIDS
+541 QVVISVKDTGPGIDP
-556 EIMSRLFTKFTSKS
+556 EIMPRLFTKFTSKS

-595 NNKDRKGAT
+595 NDKDKKGAI

>member
-1 MYILLEYLGKSVY
+1 MRIPPLLLI
-14 LGATALLCLSV
+14 V
-25 SQILSKNGS
+25 SHRLPKNAS
-34 VLLLVLIGAIAI
+34 VLVLVVIGAIAI
-46 GLSLISYQF
+46 GLSIASYQYSVF
-55 SAIISDEIRKIGA
+55 TSEEIRKIA
-68 QDIRSNTEIQAYDVA
+68 AEDVRSNAEIQAHDIA
-83 NNLNSNIEAVD
+83 RNLNNYIEAVR
-94 SILALLSGIPAI
+94 SNLALLSNIPAI
-106 ENQDLES
+106 QNQDLEV
-113 SKELFSD
+113 SKELFSN

-149 QTIYE
+149 QTIYN
-154 QYAGGD
+154 QFAGGD

-172 TLRPYFSSLI
+172 TLRPYFSSII
-182 ESVDGV
+182 ESVDGI
-188 PRLYIAHPIILDT
+188 PRLYIAQPIILDM

-206 NNSSVFNGV
+206 NNSLFNGV
-215 VASAIDLDRFGQ
+215 VASAIDLDQFGQ
-227 VLQGQLPTQYGSTLG
+227 VLQGQLSTKYGSMLG
-242 MLDRNGMI
+242 MVDRNGII
-250 LYSSNA
+250 LYTTDA
-256 TYIAKNVFGDEFQSV
+256 TNIAKDIFGDEFQSV

-287 LQGTA
+287 LQGAA
-292 GSGDISIQGNTS
+292 GSGDIAFQGNTS

-322 IVAPHN
+322 IVVPHN
-328 IQGPVGSLIDQQ
+328 VQGPVESLIDQQ
-340 RDFNLIIIGSIGA
+340 RDLNLIIIGSVGA
-353 FAVGIAFLIL
+353 FAIGIAFLIL

-378 QLEQANLTLQEAIG
+378 ELEQANLSLQQAIE

-415 TQAIIGYSEL
+415 TQAIIGYSDL

-440 SRNAERLESLTR
+440 ARNAERLESLTR

-462 NRLDLNKEKFD
+462 HRLDLNKEKFD
-473 ISEVVA
+473 ISEVVT
-479 SAIDDTRRRVD
+479 STIDDTRRRVN
-490 DSNIKFEYTPRK
+490 DSNIKFEYSPRK
-502 IVVQADRM
+502 IVVKADRM

-520 SNAIKFTKQGTVY
+520 TNAVKFTKQGTVY
-533 ISADNKDG
+533 VSADNKDG
-541 QVVVSVKDTGSGIDS
+541 QVVVSVKDTGPGIDP
-556 EIMSRLFTKFTSKS
+556 EIMPRLFTKFTTKS

-584 IEAHGGRIWAE
+584 IEAHDGRIWAE
-595 NNKDRKGAT
+595 NNKDKKGAT